1 MNIYVGN
8 LPYSVGEEDLQEIFS
23 EFGEIESVKIITDK
37 YSGRSKGFG
46 FVVMENDEEA
56 KAAIENLNGKSVDN
70 REITV
75 NEARPRNDN
84 FSNNNS

>member
-8 LPYSVGEEDLQEIFS
+8 LPYSTGEEDLKSIFG
-23 EFGEIESVKIITDK
+23 EYGEIESVKIITDK

-46 FVVMENDEEA
+46 FVVMENDSEA
-56 KAAIENLNGKSVDN
+56 KTAIENLNGKTVDN

-84 FSNNNS
+84 FSNNR

>member
-8 LPYSVGEEDLQEIFS
+8 LPYSVGEDDLQGIFG
-23 EFGEIESVKIITDK
+23 EYGEIESVKIITDK

-56 KAAIENLNGKSVDN
+56 KAAIENLNGKTVDS

-75 NEARPRNDN
+75 NEARPRKDN
-84 FSNNNS
+84 FSNNR

>member
-8 LPYSVGEEDLQEIFS
+8 LPYSVGEDDLQGIFG
-23 EFGEIESVKIITDK
+23 EFGEIESVKIIADK

-46 FVVMENDEEA
+46 FVVMDNDEEA
-56 KAAIENLNGKSVDN
+56 KAAIENLNGKTVDN

-84 FSNNNS
+84 FSNNR

>member
-8 LPYSVGEEDLQEIFS
+8 LPYSVGEEDLQSIFS
-23 EFGEIESVKIITDK
+23 EYGEIESVKIITDK

-46 FVVMENDEEA
+46 FVVMEKDDEA

-84 FSNNNS
+84 FSNNR

>member
-8 LPYSVGEEDLQEIFS
+8 LPYSVGEDDLQGIFG

-46 FVVMENDEEA
+46 FVVMDNDEEA
-56 KAAIENLNGKSVDN
+56 KAAIENLNGKTVDN

-84 FSNNNS
+84 FSNNR

>member
-8 LPYSVGEEDLQEIFS
+8 LAYSIEENDLKEIFQ

-46 FVVMENDEEA
+46 FVVMESDDEA
-56 KAAIENLNGKSVDN
+56 KAAIENLNGKVVDN

-84 FSNNNS
+84 FNNR